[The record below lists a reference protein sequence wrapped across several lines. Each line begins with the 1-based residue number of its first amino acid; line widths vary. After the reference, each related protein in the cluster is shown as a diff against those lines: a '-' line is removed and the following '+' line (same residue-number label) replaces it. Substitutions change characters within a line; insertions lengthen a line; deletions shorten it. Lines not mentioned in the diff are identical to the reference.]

1 MSYLI
6 SEIVELEL
14 QARKAFDLQLI
25 SIIESRYQK
34 GTGAVKRGELQQ
46 YLYNDLG
53 FHGRKSDQFCSYIN
67 KLLVEQGFRN
77 SYLRGERVVYGL
89 IPKADLDL
97 KLKISLVPVYYKKIY
112 SNLDSKLD
120 EPKENP

>member
-89 IPKADLDL
+89 VPKADLDL

>member
-77 SYLRGERVVYGL
+77 GYLRGERVVYGL
-89 IPKADLDL
+89 VPKADLDL